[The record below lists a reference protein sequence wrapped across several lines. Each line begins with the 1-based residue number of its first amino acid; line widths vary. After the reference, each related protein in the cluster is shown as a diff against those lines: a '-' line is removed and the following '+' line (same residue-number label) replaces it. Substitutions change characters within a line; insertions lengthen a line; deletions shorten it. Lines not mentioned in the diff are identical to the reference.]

1 MSEEL
6 LGMDEAGVM
15 ALTYLGTWNVV
26 KNPVVTE
33 VKEVRFWKRISDDD
47 ECPDRSPVAAYQVS
61 GRFEW
66 TPLTAQLVSGRF
78 EWETLGGDEGY
89 NRFMFIVERDSRRV
103 RGFFIRGGAK
113 LSVLQG

>member
-1 MSEEL
+1 MSAEEA

-15 ALTYLGTWNVV
+15 AITYLGTWNVV

-33 VKEVRFWKRISDDD
+33 VKEIRFWKRISDDD
-47 ECPDRSPVAAYQVS
+47 ESPDRSPVAAYQVS

-66 TPLTAQLVSGRF
+66 
-78 EWETLGGDEGY
+78 ETLGEDEGY
-89 NRFMFIVERDSRRV
+89 NRFLFIVERESRRV

-113 LSVLQG
+113 LSALGDTGI